1 MDLVCGFFLQV
12 TPLPTGN
19 SGFCC
24 FEVRL
29 LYSDQQRA
37 EQVVELADS
46 LVQLITVFRDQ
57 PFKKIIIFNK
67 GTGEKLNVALL
78 YFWGGG
84 FSCQTVFG
92 ESDRLCHEQ
101 LNHSELQ
108 YCIFIHIMRTWQK
121 HLFFSE
127 HMFTRTHD

>member
-84 FSCQTVFG
+84 LVVKLFLVNQTDYVT
-92 ESDRLCHEQ
+92 SSLIT
-101 LNHSELQ
+101 LNYSTA
-108 YCIFIHIMRTWQK
+108 Y
-121 HLFFSE
+121 LF
-127 HMFTRTHD
+127 TL